1 MDLFH
6 ASCVM
11 GELEKHTSCYK
22 ALEHLESSGT
32 KAFMNGN
39 VVLESCKRENRD
51 GNKHDT

>member
-6 ASCVM
+6 ASCVI

-32 KAFMNGN
+32 KGFRNARRKLDTLSIAVSF
-39 VVLESCKRENRD
+39 VVV
-51 GNKHDT
+51 